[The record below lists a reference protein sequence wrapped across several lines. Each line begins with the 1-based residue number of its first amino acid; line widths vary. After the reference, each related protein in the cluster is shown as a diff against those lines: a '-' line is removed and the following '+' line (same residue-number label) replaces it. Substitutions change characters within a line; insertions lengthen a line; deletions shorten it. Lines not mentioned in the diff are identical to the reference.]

1 IEPLLYRA
9 IRLSTRNRT
18 SLNSLLKA
26 IESKPAHFLHTSVR
40 HLCLDRILETDATRI
55 LGVCTGVV
63 DLALNSHLAGPDK
76 LPLLAKMRPQ
86 KLSTYLYQ
94 LFGGAID
101 LAHPAF
107 ASVTH
112 LDVIDINGLAHA
124 QILAQIPT
132 LPALTH
138 LAFNSEVAEDAA
150 HALLDTCHSLQL
162 LLWIWIYP
170 GGASGY
176 RFTQTSHIYDVR
188 FVKGRGTEDYW
199 ADWEASAKGLP
210 SLWSRGD
217 EFVARKRR
225 GEIAA
230 TCYWLP

>member
-40 HLCLDRILETDATRI
+40 HLQMQRESWA
-55 LGVCTGVV
+55 VCTGVV
-63 DLALNSHLAGPDK
+63 DLALNSHWRVPISSRSSPK
-76 LPLLAKMRPQ
+76 CVPQ

-112 LDVIDINGLAHA
+112 LD
-124 QILAQIPT
+124 IPT